1 MVGLIHL
8 LLQASLQAERQAAEN
23 LRKAFSEAEA
33 RNSELATELENATR
47 KADQLH
53 ESVQRFVKYIDVQ
66 STEKGHIEFVML
78 L

>member
-1 MVGLIHL
+1 M
-8 LLQASLQAERQAAEN
+8 LQASLDSERQAAEK

-53 ESVQRFVKYIDVQ
+53 ESVRCPFSCLFK
-66 STEKGHIEFVML
+66 L
-78 L
+78 LLY

>member
-1 MVGLIHL
+1 
-8 LLQASLQAERQAAEN
+8 LLQASLDSERQAAEK

-53 ESVQRFVKYIDVQ
+53 ESVQRFVKIY
-66 STEKGHIEFVML
+66 
-78 L
+78 